1 MRWTVAVLTS
11 VMAVTSA
18 CAPKVQVTELNGTF
32 EPRRSPT
39 DVAVFTTQTPDCPYQ
54 EIAIVT
60 AYQGDFPAFTDLD
73 DALTAVKERAHEIG
87 ADAVVGVRLV
97 NRGGESAREG
107 YSGTAIRFEDAHCMH

>member
-1 MRWTVAVLTS
+1 MGVV
-11 VMAVTSA
+11 AVTSA

-32 EPRRSPT
+32 EPRRNLT
-39 DVAVFTTQTPDCPYQ
+39 DVAVLTTRTPDCPYQ

-60 AYQGDFPAFTDLD
+60 AYKGDFPEFSHMD
-73 DALTAVKERAHEIG
+73 DVLTALRERAHAIG

-107 YSGTAIRFEDAHCMH
+107 HSGTAIRFKDANCMH